1 MMATLHMVYGF
12 VGAGK
17 TTFAKKLESSLPAV
31 RFTHDEWM
39 SKLYGDNPPLEHFA
53 DYYSRVHDLI
63 WIYAERLLELNQDVV
78 LDFGFWSRVSRDE
91 ARVKATALGAEYK
104 LYLLDAP
111 EDILKKRVRK
121 RNENL
126 QGSLYI
132 DDHAFELFK
141 SRFEPLGKD
150 EEHVLIKDVLMR

>member
-1 MMATLHMVYGF
+1 MATLHMIYGF

-17 TTFAKKLESSLPAV
+17 TTFAKGLEHSLPGV

-39 SKLYGDNPPLEHFA
+39 TKLYGENPPLEKFA
-53 DYYSRVHDLI
+53 EYYSRVQELI
-63 WIYAERLLELNQDVV
+63 WVYAARLLELKQDVI
-78 LDFGFWSRVSRDE
+78 LDSGFWSRIARDE
-91 ARVKATALGAEYK
+91 ARAKALGATYK
-104 LYLLDAP
+104 LYFLAAP
-111 EDILKKRVRK
+111 EDVLKERVRK

-141 SRFEPLGKD
+141 SRFETLDDD
-150 EEHVLIKDVLMR
+150 EDCVTVVQSS